1 MFPGCPATK
10 YVFLCRMVSL
20 KEEKNIIHLTSGYVK
35 LFGSIGH
42 LGFQIH
48 TKIEN

>member
-1 MFPGCPATK
+1 M
-10 YVFLCRMVSL
+10 SL
-20 KEEKNIIHLTSGYVK
+20 KEEKIIIHLTSGYVK